1 MKGLCSTRAAQTLWG
16 ELSAQDDNKP
26 FMGTLQQPIVLPYTS
41 HLSLML
47 SLGGHQDRYLSPF
60 GVRQLG
66 LNSDC
71 LPGPAA

>member
-1 MKGLCSTRAAQTLWG
+1 MKGLCGMRGAQTSWG
-16 ELSAQDDNKP
+16 ELSAQDGNKP
-26 FMGTLQQPIVLPYTS
+26 FVGTLQQPIVLPYTS
-41 HLSLML
+41 HLFLML

-66 LNSDC
+66 LNSHC